1 MPNLRFQAVVCE
13 IAGAEA
19 MENGAKVGISP
30 SLTRERPLQRP
41 NNGSSAGCFAESRH
55 GKNKSKN
62 FHVF

>member
-1 MPNLRFQAVVCE
+1 MPNFRFQAVVCE

-19 MENGAKVGISP
+19 MENGAKVGTP

-41 NNGSSAGCFAESRH
+41 KNGSSAGCFAESRH